1 MAERAL
7 ITLAQDA
14 EDASSG
20 LRVFRDSLPR
30 NATQITGVIGEFFA
44 ISASLRQ
51 LDSAEG
57 DPRFQPSFYR
67 IREDIGLLCRS
78 LQTTVGDVFAMFAR
92 SRDRSRQM
100 VWEDLQHKMDQDE
113 GEGLLERLRCY
124 RGVLLALFD
133 VVVGRRPSSLVELR
147 RQLANLA
154 AAQGVP
160 SSSSGQSTPRP
171 PAARPQ
177 SRIHDILT
185 SPVTESVDW
194 NYERPPPFAP
204 DPPLQSPT
212 FTSSSST
219 TLRSSQTSYSNEHA
233 LSGPTV
239 HWAQH
244 IFTGTNPVTPFR
256 HCIEDQ
262 SECYGFIDLTSIPR
276 TAQDGFVLALELPF
290 DSERL
295 WLRVYWRP
303 TDDRTRVLIMTKAS
317 NGLDRHYCVPL
328 LSLKIIRHQTCLK
341 LCRARQDGRYDLW
354 AKLNFATYERMVL
367 VYCTLA
373 AMKRQDHR
381 GVSHPMLLDAFEL
394 STRDGLGE
402 RECFAGA
409 IEHGDMRH
417 ALRLFRDR
425 ASGGVRLEASAKRGP
440 MQDVPI
446 WTAFVTKYADDRDW
460 PQYEGRG
467 MISLAA
473 VRPAP
478 YVFLPR
484 YEPAR
489 NRAGEYVLQ
498 FTTSE
503 GRSWAPLSCCGF
515 ADFYADGKQFVEVW
529 AALCRG

>member
-1 MAERAL
+1 MPERAL

-44 ISASLRQ
+44 ISATLRQ

-57 DPRFQPSFYR
+57 DPRLQPSFYR
-67 IREDIGLLCRS
+67 IREDVGLLCRS

-100 VWEDLQHKMDQDE
+100 VWEDLQHKMNQDE
-113 GEGLLERLRCY
+113 GEGLLDRLRCY
-124 RGVLLALFD
+124 RGVLQALFD
-133 VVVGRRPSSLVELR
+133 VVIGRRPSSLVELR

-160 SSSSGQSTPRP
+160 SSSS
-171 PAARPQ
+171 
-177 SRIHDILT
+177 
-185 SPVTESVDW
+185 
-194 NYERPPPFAP
+194 
-204 DPPLQSPT
+204 
-212 FTSSSST
+212 
-219 TLRSSQTSYSNEHA
+219 
-233 LSGPTV
+233 
-239 HWAQH
+239 
-244 IFTGTNPVTPFR
+244 VTPFR
-256 HCIEDQ
+256 HCLEDQ
-262 SECYGFIDLTSIPR
+262 SECYGIVDLTSIPR

-295 WLRVYWRP
+295 WVRIYWRP

-328 LSLKIIRHQTCLK
+328 LSLKLMRNQTCLK

-354 AKLNFATYERMVL
+354 AKLSFATYERMVL

-394 STRDGLGE
+394 TTSDNLGE
-402 RECFAGA
+402 REYFAGA

-467 MISLAA
+467 VVSLAA
-473 VRPAP
+473 VKPAP

-503 GRSWAPLSCCGF
+503 GRSWAPL
-515 ADFYADGKQFVEVW
+515 W
-529 AALCRG
+529 MLWLR

>member
-1 MAERAL
+1 MPERAL
-7 ITLAQDA
+7 IALAQDA

-20 LRVFRDSLPR
+20 LRVFRDSLSR
-30 NATQITGVIGEFFA
+30 NATQITGVIGELFA

-51 LDSAEG
+51 VDSAEG
-57 DPRFQPSFYR
+57 DSRLQPSFYR
-67 IREDIGLLCRS
+67 IREDVGLLCRS
-78 LQTTVGDVFAMFAR
+78 LQTTVGDVFTMFAR

-113 GEGLLERLRCY
+113 GEGLLERLWCY
-124 RGVLLALFD
+124 RGVLQALFD
-133 VVVGRRPSSLVELR
+133 VVIGRRPSSLVELR

-154 AAQGVP
+154 AAQGVL
-160 SSSSGQSTPRP
+160 SSSSGSSTPRP
-171 PAARPQ
+171 PMARPQ

-185 SPVTESVDW
+185 SPVADGVDW

-212 FTSSSST
+212 FTSSSSA
-219 TLRSSQTSYSNEHA
+219 TLHSSQTSYSNEHA
-233 LSGPTV
+233 LPGTV
-239 HWAQH
+239 GHWAQL
-244 IFTGTNPVTPFR
+244 IYNGTNPVTPFR
-256 HCIEDQ
+256 HC
-262 SECYGFIDLTSIPR
+262 
-276 TAQDGFVLALELPF
+276 LPF

-328 LSLKIIRHQTCLK
+328 LSVKIMRNQTCLK

-367 VYCTLA
+367 VYCTLV

-394 STRDGLGE
+394 TTSDNLGE
-402 RECFAGA
+402 REYFAGA

-446 WTAFVTKYADDRDW
+446 
-460 PQYEGRG
+460 
-467 MISLAA
+467 
-473 VRPAP
+473 
-478 YVFLPR
+478 
-484 YEPAR
+484 
-489 NRAGEYVLQ
+489 
-498 FTTSE
+498 
-503 GRSWAPLSCCGF
+503 
-515 ADFYADGKQFVEVW
+515 
-529 AALCRG
+529 